1 MNRYPALMTIWL
13 LSCIMAGAGLWAC
26 RSGKTSEKNS
36 SVYNQTTIAAEN
48 KISKKQ
54 KIILDTPKN
63 NQTFQIGEAIT
74 VKYSK
79 RPVSFVFDSCQLFFD
94 NDPVASYLKGENNL
108 YIVTDTLNPGNHKIS
123 LIAYVNGKSTP
134 RSSVNVTLLSDITPQ
149 LLGYKII
156 NIYPH
161 DRKAYTQGLV
171 YENGFLYEGTGLKGK
186 SSLRK
191 VNLQTGEP
199 VASLNLPPDLF
210 GEGICILDNRII
222 QLTWTSGLGFVYDK
236 NSFRFLNKI
245 RYNTQGWGLTTDGTS
260 LIMSDGSNH
269 LYFIEPTYF
278 SETSRIEVFDKC
290 ESVIDT
296 IPKWELKIELSKEK
310 YFLFE
315 PIWLDV
321 TITNISSDTLKSDCI
336 IAPNHLG
343 FNFIIK
349 DSLGNKLEYTG
360 PVSCYTTSNKTHI
373 VGPNEQVYRCFKINS
388 LYSAVNIFP
397 NRYTIQAINEKSYY
411 NPYLFDNLTSNE
423 ILFSIIEL
431 STEEQKVFDLMEEA
445 KKLWR
450 QKDTDSSGRKYQ
462 EILDRYPNSVFSE
475 QCFRSARVYTN
486 NAITLTPEAITTE
499 TVAVVDLIGTD
510 FKIRRSGNNN
520 LTVDVLMIGT

>member
-278 SETSRIEVFDKC
+278 SETSRIEVFDNKGAVNNLNELEYINGLVYANIYQTNKIAIIDPRTGKVIAYLNLSGLLKKKDR
-290 ESVIDT
+290 ESTTDVLNGIAWDPASKNLFVTGKNWPKLFEIKT
-296 IPKWELKIELSKEK
+296 IP
-310 YFLFE
+310 
-315 PIWLDV
+315 
-321 TITNISSDTLKSDCI
+321 
-336 IAPNHLG
+336 
-343 FNFIIK
+343 
-349 DSLGNKLEYTG
+349 
-360 PVSCYTTSNKTHI
+360 
-373 VGPNEQVYRCFKINS
+373 R
-388 LYSAVNIFP
+388 
-397 NRYTIQAINEKSYY
+397 
-411 NPYLFDNLTSNE
+411 
-423 ILFSIIEL
+423 
-431 STEEQKVFDLMEEA
+431 
-445 KKLWR
+445 
-450 QKDTDSSGRKYQ
+450 
-462 EILDRYPNSVFSE
+462 
-475 QCFRSARVYTN
+475 
-486 NAITLTPEAITTE
+486 
-499 TVAVVDLIGTD
+499 
-510 FKIRRSGNNN
+510 
-520 LTVDVLMIGT
+520 